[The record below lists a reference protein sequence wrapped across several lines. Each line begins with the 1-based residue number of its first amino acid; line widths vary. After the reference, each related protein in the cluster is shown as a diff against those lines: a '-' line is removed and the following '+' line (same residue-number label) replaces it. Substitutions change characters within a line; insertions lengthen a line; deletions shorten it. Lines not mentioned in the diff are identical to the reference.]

1 MRFAALSRRCAMVAV
16 AALLVPG
23 AALAQ
28 DWPKAQPIKVI
39 IPFGV
44 GSATDI
50 IARIVM
56 DEVGRQ
62 VGQTVV
68 PENRVGASGTIASAA
83 VAKSDADGYTIL
95 VHSSSHTVTPSTFSK
110 LSYDTEK
117 DLAGILPLAN
127 IPIVVV
133 TNAKNGHKTLTDLV
147 KAGLAKPGSMNFA
160 SAGAGS
166 ATHLACERLKISAKL
181 EAAHVATKGSSEA
194 LTEVLGQRVDF
205 YCSPIDAAI
214 SLIKDGQVTA
224 LAVGSAKRA
233 SSLPAVPTT
242 VEAGYPDSGYAFW
255 VGAFVPRATP
265 DAIRKRLH
273 AEMVKAI
280 ASPAIAKKL
289 ADLGAEPLTIS
300 PEAFDAMVK
309 SEIAINAVV
318 VKAAGVKVN

>member
-1 MRFAALSRRCAMVAV
+1 
-16 AALLVPG
+16 
-23 AALAQ
+23 
-28 DWPKAQPIKVI
+28 
-39 IPFGV
+39 
-44 GSATDI
+44 
-50 IARIVM
+50 
-56 DEVGRQ
+56 
-62 VGQTVV
+62 
-68 PENRVGASGTIASAA
+68 
-83 VAKSDADGYTIL
+83 
-95 VHSSSHTVTPSTFSK
+95 
-110 LSYDTEK
+110 
-117 DLAGILPLAN
+117 
-127 IPIVVV
+127 
-133 TNAKNGHKTLTDLV
+133 
-147 KAGLAKPGSMNFA
+147 
-160 SAGAGS
+160 
-166 ATHLACERLKISAKL
+166 
-181 EAAHVATKGSSEA
+181 
-194 LTEVLGQRVDF
+194 GQRVDF

-233 SSLPAVPTT
+233 SSLPDVPTT